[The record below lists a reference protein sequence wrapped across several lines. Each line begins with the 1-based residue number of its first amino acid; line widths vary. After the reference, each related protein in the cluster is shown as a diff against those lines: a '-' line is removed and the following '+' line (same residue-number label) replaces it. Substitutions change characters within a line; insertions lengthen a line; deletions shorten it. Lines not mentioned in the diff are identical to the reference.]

1 MWNLLKGK
9 SEDCKRL
16 QNGLEEF
23 AAARPEAGNS
33 RELLAEMAAAER
45 DHVAGCGECRE
56 AVQDIF
62 ASREIIKSAAFRSVE
77 AAPGFATRV
86 MNAIAAQE
94 RELAVVAS
102 AWSEFPRFASRLAWA
117 AGILLL
123 AGSTWLYEKA
133 APGPSHPTTGAS
145 TQESLFDSAPTANQD
160 DVLISMAGNNR

>member
-23 AAARPEAGNS
+23 AAARPEAGNL
-33 RELLAEMAAAER
+33 RELLVEMAAAER

-56 AVQDIF
+56 AAQDIL
-62 ASREIIKSAAFRSVE
+62 ASREIIKSAAFRGVE
-77 AAPGFATRV
+77 ATPGFATRV

-94 RELAVVAS
+94 RELAIVAN

-133 APGPSHPTTGAS
+133 MPASNHAMTGAAP
-145 TQESLFDSAPTANQD
+145 QESLFDSAPPANQD
-160 DVLISMAGNNR
+160 DVLISMAESNR

>member
-9 SEDCKRL
+9 NEDCKRL

-23 AAARPEAGNS
+23 AAARPEAVNLK
-33 RELLAEMAAAER
+33 ELLAAMAPAER
-45 DHVAGCGECRE
+45 NHVAACMECRE

-62 ASREIIKSAAFRSVE
+62 SSREIIKSAAFRGVE
-77 AAPGFATRV
+77 ATPGFATRV

-94 RELAVVAS
+94 RELAIVAN

-123 AGSTWLYEKA
+123 AGSTWLYEKGVPA
-133 APGPSHPTTGAS
+133 TNHAVTGAAA
-145 TQESLFDSAPTANQD
+145 QESLFDSAPPANQD
-160 DVLISMAGNNR
+160 DVLISMAESNR